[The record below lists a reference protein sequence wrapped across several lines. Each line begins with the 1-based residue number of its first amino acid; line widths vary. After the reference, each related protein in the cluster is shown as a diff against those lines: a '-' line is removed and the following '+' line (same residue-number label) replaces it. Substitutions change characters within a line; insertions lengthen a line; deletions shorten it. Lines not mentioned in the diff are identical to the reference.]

1 MRRQVLFAG
10 VAATALAAG
19 LGFVV
24 VNSLTDTDSEPDAH
38 TDTQHRPAA
47 PTAAPTAGGRD
58 RAATSAP
65 SDRPARAEAAP
76 ASQADVALTA
86 ELTPADVGRE
96 VTLERLD
103 GGTWVEVA
111 TRPENAHGFADFTAP
126 AEVEGEVATYRVS
139 AEAGGDDDDVTS
151 PRVRADLGRA
161 GLQRRVLGHR
171 AVGRLGSTGPG
182 AQP

>member
-24 VNSLTDTDSEPDAH
+24 VNSLTDTDSDPDTR
-38 TDTQHRPAA
+38 TDTSTDAPPAPTPRGATTAKLRVRPPIAQ
-47 PTAAPTAGGRD
+47 PGRTAAP
-58 RAATSAP
+58 AA
-65 SDRPARAEAAP
+65 
-76 ASQADVALTA
+76 QADVAMTA
-86 ELTPADVGRE
+86 ELTPADVGGE

-103 GGTWVEVA
+103 GSTWVEVA
-111 TRPENAHGFADFTAP
+111 TRPVNARGAADFTAP
-126 AEVEGEVATYRVS
+126 AEVDGEVATYRVS

-151 PRVRADLGRA
+151 PEVRADQMGQA
-161 GLQRRVLGHR
+161 GLQRRILGHQ
-171 AVGRLGSTGPG
+171 AEGQLGPTGPG